1 MISSAKL
8 WVFHIL
14 AKTFFPCVRSQCNFL
29 DICQLLN
36 VKICTSV
43 TVMCKIVLFYS
54 VKVSF
59 LLELSAK
66 TWFTI
71 WVIWSFN
78 S

>member
-8 WVFHIL
+8 WVFHIPS
-14 AKTFFPCVRSQCNFL
+14 KTFFLCVRPQHKFL
-29 DICQLLN
+29 DIYQFQN
-36 VKICTSV
+36 VKTCTFFV
-43 TVMCKIVLFYS
+43 NMCKIVLFYS